1 MQLIIRCFCGGLKAL
16 AITRAHGDS
25 RELSAN
31 ALRLYGACAIRNAD
45 LVATLTA
52 AHPEARDELVDW
64 QLITPDSS
72 TVVPAVRDPQHAVV
86 RRMQDVLATAEQQVA
101 LLKTLPELASELA
114 RHYESVQ
121 LRAVNAGSSVYMD
134 DPGVVNARI
143 QDVVGSARREILAA
157 QPGGPRSQDLLDIAV
172 ARDSAALDRGVDLR
186 TIYRDTVRDH
196 PVTARYAR
204 TMAARTGGRPAQYRT
219 LEGSFERMIIV
230 DREQAFV
237 SNHIVAAAPEHAAW
251 LITDPAAVSV
261 LARTFDSKWERARP
275 WSGDLRARRGD
286 AQDLPGAVGVDGVR
300 TDRRQRAILRV
311 LCSGASQEQAAR
323 RFGVSKRK
331 LAEEVAALKALWGV
345 GSLPELIF
353 QYAQSPDCRVND
365 GAPADQPAGAEYET
379 TA

>member
-1 MQLIIRCFCGGLKAL
+1 M

-157 QPGGPRSQDLLDIAV
+157 QPGGPRSQDLLHIAV

-365 GAPADQPAGAEYET
+365 GAPADQPAGAEFET